1 MLFDFPFKVSW
12 NGLFDPS
19 LDKQAR
25 MAEWCVKN
33 LGRDDW
39 LHDRWTFEFRR
50 EEDYLQFLLTW
61 S

>member
-1 MLFDFPFKVSW
+1 MFEYPFKVSYKALP
-12 NGLFDPS
+12 NYSIDS
-19 LDKQAR
+19 YTQ
-25 MAEWCVKN
+25 MAKWCVKN

-39 LHDRWTFEFRR
+39 LHDPWEFEFRK